1 MTEITP
7 VNIVQ
12 IGYGYWGTNVARN
25 IMQSRKTNMVAL
37 SDAAQSRLVAAQN
50 VYGSAI
56 PDYTADY
63 EKYLDDPNVEA
74 FALVIQTDPS
84 FEIAKKI
91 LKAGKHLFIEK
102 PMASDT
108 AKAEEL
114 TRLAHENHVVLHTDH
129 IMIFHPIIRYIKKMY
144 DEGALGDLIYFD
156 ISRMNLGP
164 IRRDVN
170 AMLDLAVHD
179 LAVIDFI
186 SGGKEPYHVEAIGE
200 KHYGTQE
207 TLTYLTLKYDGFLAH
222 IKSSWISP
230 IKERRTMI
238 GGTKKMV
245 IFDDMKTMDKLT
257 IFDQGIIETGEEY
270 GAYEFKA
277 RSGDI
282 TIPYI
287 PQEDAL
293 RNSIEHFA
301 ACIREGRE
309 SLANGEQGIK
319 VIRILD
325 RAKEKLAASDKNN
338 KTR

>member
-1 MTEITP
+1 MNMI
-7 VNIVQ
+7 NIVQ

-25 IMQSRKTNMVAL
+25 LVQSKETNLVAL
-37 SDAAQSRLVAAQN
+37 SDMAQSRLDAAKA

-56 PDYTADY
+56 SDYTTDCD
-63 EKYLDDPNVEA
+63 KYLNDPAIDA
-74 FALVIQTDPS
+74 FALVIQTEPS

-91 LKAGKHLFIEK
+91 LKAGKSLFIEK

-108 AKAEEL
+108 ERAIEL
-114 TRLAHENHVVLHTDH
+114 NRLAHENHVVLHVDH
-129 IMIFHPIIRYIKKMY
+129 IMIFHPIIRYIKNMY
-144 DEGALGDLIYFD
+144 DSGALGDLVYFD

-179 LAVIDFI
+179 LAVIDYI

-200 KHYGTQE
+200 KHYGSQE

-222 IKSSWISP
+222 VKSSWISP

-238 GGTKKMV
+238 GGTRKMV
-245 IFDDMKTMDKLT
+245 IFDDMRTVDKLT
-257 IFDQGIIETGEEY
+257 IYDQGIVETGEEY
-270 GAYEFKA
+270 GLYEFKA
-277 RSGDI
+277 RTGDI

-301 ACIREGRE
+301 ACVRDGHE
-309 SLANGEQGIK
+309 SIANGDHGIK
-319 VIRILD
+319 IIRILD
-325 RAKEKLAASDKNN
+325 EAKRKLAE
-338 KTR
+338 TR

>member
-1 MTEITP
+1 MI
-7 VNIVQ
+7 NIVQ

-25 IMQSRKTNMVAL
+25 IMQSKETHMTAL
-37 SDAAQSRLVAAQN
+37 ADASRARLDAAQN
-50 VYGSAI
+50 VYGPAI
-56 PDYTADY
+56 SDYTTDY
-63 EKYLDDPNVEA
+63 EKYLNDPEVDA

-91 LKAGKHLFIEK
+91 LNAGKHLFIEK
-102 PMASDT
+102 PMAGNT
-108 AKAEEL
+108 ARAEEL
-114 TRLAHENHVVLHTDH
+114 NRLAHEKGVVLHVDH
-129 IMIFHPIIRYIKKMY
+129 IMIFHPIIRYIKKLY
-144 DEGALGDLIYFD
+144 DDGALGDLIYFD

-164 IRRDVN
+164 IRKDVN

-179 LAVIDFI
+179 LAVIDYI

-200 KHYGTQE
+200 KHYGNQE

-222 IKSSWISP
+222 VKSSWISP

-245 IFDDMKTMDKLT
+245 IFDDMKTMDKLA

-301 ACIREGRE
+301 DCVTNHHG

-325 RAKEKLAASDKNN
+325 RAKQKLAEN
-338 KTR
+338 R

>member
-1 MTEITP
+1 MI
-7 VNIVQ
+7 NIVQ

-25 IMQSRKTNMVAL
+25 IMQSKEVRMAAL
-37 SDAAQSRLVAAQN
+37 SDSSRARLDAARA
-50 VYGSAI
+50 VYASEI
-56 PDYTADY
+56 PDYTTDW
-63 EKYLDDPNVEA
+63 EKYLSDPSVDA
-74 FALVIQTDPS
+74 FALVIQTEPS
-84 FEIAKKI
+84 FEIAKKV
-91 LKAGKHLFIEK
+91 LQAHKHLFIEK

-108 AKAEEL
+108 ARAEEL
-114 TRLAHENHVVLHTDH
+114 NRLAHENRVVLHVDH
-129 IMIFHPIIRYIKKMY
+129 IMIYHPIIRYIKRMY
-144 DEGALGDLIYFD
+144 EEGALGDLIYFD

-200 KHYGTQE
+200 KHYGSQE

-222 IKSSWISP
+222 VKSSWISP

-270 GAYEFKA
+270 GLYEFKA

-282 TIPYI
+282 MIPYI

-301 ACIREGRE
+301 SCICEGRE
-309 SLANGEQGIK
+309 SLSNGEQGIK
-319 VIRILD
+319 VIRILEQ
-325 RAKEKLAASDKNN
+325 AKKKLANLEKETPSSAG
-338 KTR
+338 R

>member
-1 MTEITP
+1 MI
-7 VNIVQ
+7 NIVQ

-25 IMQSRKTNMVAL
+25 IMQSRETNMIAL
-37 SDAAQSRLVAAQN
+37 SDAVQSRLDAARN

-56 PDYTADY
+56 PDYTTDY
-63 EKYLDDPNVEA
+63 EKYLSDPSVDA
-74 FALVIQTDPS
+74 FALVIQTEPS
-84 FEIAKKI
+84 FEIAQKI
-91 LKAGKHLFIEK
+91 LQAGKHLFIEK
-102 PMASDT
+102 PMASD
-108 AKAEEL
+108 ALRAEEL
-114 TRLAHENHVVLHTDH
+114 TRLAHENGVVLHTDH
-129 IMIFHPIIRYIKKMY
+129 IMIFHPIIRYIKNMY
-144 DEGALGDLIYFD
+144 DDGLLGDLIYFD

-164 IRRDVN
+164 IRKDVN

-179 LAVIDFI
+179 LAVIDYI

-200 KHYGTQE
+200 KHYGSQE

-270 GAYEFKA
+270 GPYEFKA

-301 ACIREGRE
+301 RCIQEGHE

-325 RAKEKLAASDKNN
+325 RAREALLENGKE
-338 KTR
+338 

>member
-1 MTEITP
+1 MI
-7 VNIVQ
+7 NIVQ

-25 IMQSRKTNMVAL
+25 IMQSKETNMIAL
-37 SDAAQSRLVAAQN
+37 SDASRARLDAART
-50 VYGSAI
+50 VYGPAI
-56 PDYTADY
+56 GDYTEDY
-63 EKYLDDPNVEA
+63 EKYLSDPAVDA
-74 FALVIQTDPS
+74 FALVIQTEPS

-91 LKAGKHLFIEK
+91 LKARKHLFIEK
-102 PMASDT
+102 PMASDV
-108 AKAEEL
+108 ARAVEL
-114 TRLAHENHVVLHTDH
+114 DRLARENGVVLHVDH
-129 IMIFHPIIRYIKKMY
+129 IMIYHPIIRYIKKMY

-164 IRRDVN
+164 IRKDVN

-200 KHYGTQE
+200 KHYGSQE

-222 IKSSWISP
+222 VKSSWISP

-270 GAYEFKA
+270 GLYEFKA

-301 ACIREGRE
+301 FCIRDGRE
-309 SLANGEQGIK
+309 SLSNGEQGIK
-319 VIRILD
+319 VIRILEQ
-325 RAKEKLAASDKNN
+325 AKKKLADLEKETPSS
-338 KTR
+338 TGC

>member
-1 MTEITP
+1 MIR
-7 VNIVQ
+7 IVQ

-25 IMQSRKTNMVAL
+25 IVQSKKVTLQAL
-37 SDAAQSRLVAAQN
+37 SDMAPGRLENARN
-50 VYGSAI
+50 VYGDAI
-56 PDYTADY
+56 PDYTTDY
-63 EKYLDDPNVEA
+63 DKYINDPNIDA
-74 FALVIQTDPS
+74 FALVIQTEPS

-108 AKAEEL
+108 ERAIEL
-114 TRLAHENHVVLHTDH
+114 NRLAHENHCILHVDH
-129 IMIFHPIIRYIKKMY
+129 IMLYHPIIRRIKKMY
-144 DEGALGDLIYFD
+144 DLGELGDLIYFD

-179 LAVIDFI
+179 LAVIDYI
-186 SGGKEPYHVEAIGE
+186 SGGKEPFHVEAIGE
-200 KHYGTQE
+200 KHYGNQE

-245 IFDDMKTMDKLT
+245 IFDDMKTVDKLT
-257 IFDQGIIETGEEY
+257 IYDQGIVETGEEY
-270 GAYEFKA
+270 GLYEFKA
-277 RSGDI
+277 RAGDI
-282 TIPYI
+282 SIPYI

-301 ACIREGRE
+301 ECIENGHE
-309 SLANGEQGIK
+309 SESNGEQGIK

-325 RAKEKLAASDKNN
+325 EAKRKLAAY
-338 KTR
+338 

>member
-1 MTEITP
+1 MTEFTP

-25 IMQSRKTNMVAL
+25 IMQSRKTNMIAM
-37 SDAAQSRLVAAQN
+37 SDAVPARLEAAKN

-56 PDYTADY
+56 SDYTADY
-63 EKYLDDPNVEA
+63 EKYLDDPKVDA
-74 FALVIQTDPS
+74 FALVIQTEPS
-84 FEIAKKI
+84 FEVAKKI

-108 AKAEEL
+108 ARAVEL

-144 DEGALGDLIYFD
+144 DEGELGDLIYFD

-164 IRRDVN
+164 IRKDVN

-200 KHYGTQE
+200 KHYGSQE

-222 IKSSWISP
+222 VKSVFGLQVLRCSTPVDVPVSCVAVCGGSGSSL
-230 IKERRTMI
+230 I
-238 GGTKKMV
+238 G
-245 IFDDMKTMDKLT
+245 
-257 IFDQGIIETGEEY
+257 
-270 GAYEFKA
+270 KA
-277 RSGDI
+277 RSAGAQAYLCGDI
-282 TIPYI
+282 SYH
-287 PQEDAL
+287 
-293 RNSIEHFA
+293 HFFTSKDFMVIDIGHFEGEVDIVDILFTL
-301 ACIREGRE
+301 IRKKFPTFAVHA
-309 SLANGEQGIK
+309 SSA
-319 VIRILD
+319 
-325 RAKEKLAASDKNN
+325 LAAGNPVHYFI
-338 KTR
+338 

>member
-1 MTEITP
+1 
-7 VNIVQ
+7 
-12 IGYGYWGTNVARN
+12 
-25 IMQSRKTNMVAL
+25 
-37 SDAAQSRLVAAQN
+37 
-50 VYGSAI
+50 
-56 PDYTADY
+56 
-63 EKYLDDPNVEA
+63 
-74 FALVIQTDPS
+74 
-84 FEIAKKI
+84 
-91 LKAGKHLFIEK
+91 
-102 PMASDT
+102 
-108 AKAEEL
+108 
-114 TRLAHENHVVLHTDH
+114 
-129 IMIFHPIIRYIKKMY
+129 MIFHPIIRYIKKMY
-144 DEGALGDLIYFD
+144 DEGMLGDLIYFD

-164 IRRDVN
+164 IRKDVN

-179 LAVIDFI
+179 LAVIDYI

-200 KHYGTQE
+200 KHYGSQE

-301 ACIREGRE
+301 RCAEEGRE

-319 VIRILD
+319 VIKILD
-325 RAKEKLAASDKNN
+325 RAKEALIASSQEQEN
-338 KTR
+338 K

>member
-1 MTEITP
+1 MI
-7 VNIVQ
+7 NIVQ

-25 IMQSRKTNMVAL
+25 IMQSRETNMVAL
-37 SDAAQSRLVAAQN
+37 SDAVQSRLDAARN

-56 PDYTADY
+56 PDYTTDY
-63 EKYLDDPNVEA
+63 EKYLNDPNVDA
-74 FALVIQTDPS
+74 FALVIQTEPS

-91 LKAGKHLFIEK
+91 LKAGKNLFIEK

-108 AKAEEL
+108 ARAEEL
-114 TRLAHENHVVLHTDH
+114 NRLAHENGVVLHVDH

-144 DEGALGDLIYFD
+144 DEGMVGDLIYFD

-164 IRRDVN
+164 IRKDVN

-179 LAVIDFI
+179 LAVIDYI

-200 KHYGTQE
+200 KHYGSQE

-270 GAYEFKA
+270 GPYEFKA

-301 ACIREGRE
+301 RCIEEGHE

-325 RAKEKLAASDKNN
+325 RAKEALIASSQEQEN
-338 KTR
+338 K

>member
-1 MTEITP
+1 M

-12 IGYGYWGTNVARN
+12 IGYGYWGANVARN
-25 IMQSRKTNMVAL
+25 LAL
-37 SDAAQSRLVAAQN
+37 SDKTNLIAVVDTRKDRLHLAERSFRNLVL
-50 VYGSAI
+50 YHD
-56 PDYTADY
+56 DYTQF
-63 EKYLDDPNVEA
+63 LNDPEVDA
-74 FALVIQTDPS
+74 FSLAIQTEPS
-84 FEIAKKI
+84 FEVAKQI
-91 LKAGKHLFIEK
+91 ITAGKHLFIEK
-102 PMASDT
+102 PMASNAQRAIELNEL
-108 AKAEEL
+108 AKQK
-114 TRLAHENHVVLHTDH
+114 HVVLHVDH
-129 IMIFHPIIRYIKKMY
+129 IMLYHPIIRRIKQMY
-144 DEGALGDLIYFD
+144 DAGELGDLIYFD

-164 IRRDVN
+164 IRMDVN

-200 KHYGTQE
+200 KHYGKQE

-222 IKSSWISP
+222 VKSSWISP

-245 IFDDMKTMDKLT
+245 IFDDMKTVDKLT
-257 IFDQGIIETGEEY
+257 IYDQGIMDASKEY

-293 RNSIEHFA
+293 RNSVEHFA
-301 ACIREGRE
+301 SCIE
-309 SLANGEQGIK
+309 NGTQSASNGDHAVK

-325 RAKEKLAASDKNN
+325 EAKRKLIIND
-338 KTR
+338 

>member
-37 SDAAQSRLVAAQN
+37 ADAAQTRLVAAQN

-56 PDYTADY
+56 PDYTANY

-102 PMASDT
+102 PMASDA

-179 LAVIDFI
+179 LAIIDFI
-186 SGGKEPYHVEAIGE
+186 SGGEEPYHVEAIGE

-293 RNSIEHFA
+293 RNSIGHFA

-309 SLANGEQGIK
+309 SLANGEQGVK

>member
-1 MTEITP
+1 M

-12 IGYGYWGTNVARN
+12 IGYGYWGANVARN
-25 IMQSRKTNMVAL
+25 IMQSKKTNLAAL
-37 SDAAQSRLVAAQN
+37 VDASPKRLEAARANFADAVQ
-50 VYGSAI
+50 YSADFT
-56 PDYTADY
+56 P
-63 EKYLDDPNVEA
+63 YLNDPTIDA
-74 FALVIQTDPS
+74 FALAIQTEPS
-84 FEIAKKI
+84 FEVARQI
-91 LKAGKHLFIEK
+91 LNAGKHLFIEK

-108 AKAEEL
+108 ARAEEL
-114 TRLAHENHVVLHTDH
+114 NRLAHEKHLVLHVDH
-129 IMIFHPIIRYIKKMY
+129 IMLFHPIIRRIKKMY
-144 DEGALGDLIYFD
+144 DEGELGELIYFD

-164 IRRDVN
+164 IRMDVN

-200 KHYGTQE
+200 KHYGRQE

-222 IKSSWISP
+222 VKSSWISP

-245 IFDDMKTMDKLT
+245 IFDDMKTIDKLT
-257 IFDQGIIETGEEY
+257 IYDMGIIETGEEY

-287 PQEDAL
+287 PQEDSL

-301 ACIREGRE
+301 DCVTGGHE
-309 SLANGEQGIK
+309 SIANGDHGVKI
-319 VIRILD
+319 IRILD
-325 RAKEKLAASDKNN
+325 EARKKLAIYD
-338 KTR
+338 

>member
-1 MTEITP
+1 MSNTP

-25 IMQSRKTNMVAL
+25 IMQSRETNMIAL
-37 SDAAQSRLVAAQN
+37 ADAVQGRLDAARN

-56 PDYTADY
+56 PDYTTDY
-63 EKYLDDPNVEA
+63 EKYLDDPNVDA
-74 FALVIQTDPS
+74 FALVIQTEPS
-84 FEIAKKI
+84 FEVAKNI

-102 PMASDT
+102 PMASN
-108 AKAEEL
+108 AARAEEL
-114 TRLAHENHVVLHTDH
+114 TRLAHENGVVLHTDH
-129 IMIFHPIIRYIKKMY
+129 IMIFHPIIRYIKRMY

-164 IRRDVN
+164 IRKDVN
-170 AMLDLAVHD
+170 AMHDLAVHD
-179 LAVIDFI
+179 LAVIDYI

-200 KHYGTQE
+200 KHYGSQE

-222 IKSSWISP
+222 VKSSWISP

-293 RNSIEHFA
+293 RNSIEHFT
-301 ACIREGRE
+301 ACIHEGRE
-309 SLANGEQGIK
+309 SLANGEQAIK

-325 RAKEKLAASDKNN
+325 RAKEKLTAISL
-338 KTR
+338 

>member
-1 MTEITP
+1 MDKKKP

-25 IMQSRKTNMVAL
+25 IMQSRETNMIAL
-37 SDAAQSRLVAAQN
+37 SDAVPSRLTAAEN

-56 PDYTADY
+56 SEYTADY
-63 EKYLDDPNVEA
+63 EKYLNDPNVDA
-74 FALVIQTDPS
+74 FALVIQTEPS
-84 FEIAKKI
+84 FEVAEKI

-102 PMASDT
+102 PMASD
-108 AKAEEL
+108 AARAEEL
-114 TRLAHENHVVLHTDH
+114 TRLAHENNVILHTDH
-129 IMIFHPIIRYIKKMY
+129 IMIFHPIIQYIKKMY
-144 DEGALGDLIYFD
+144 DDGVLGDLIYFD

-164 IRRDVN
+164 IRKDVK
-170 AMLDLAVHD
+170 AMMDLAVHD
-179 LAVIDFI
+179 LAVIDYI

-200 KHYGTQE
+200 KHYGSQE

-301 ACIREGRE
+301 GCIRDGHE

-325 RAKEKLAASDKNN
+325 RAKEKLAASSQ
-338 KTR
+338 KTVVS

>member
-1 MTEITP
+1 MI
-7 VNIVQ
+7 NIVQ

-25 IMQSRKTNMVAL
+25 IMQSRETNMLAL
-37 SDAAQSRLVAAQN
+37 SDAAQTRLDSARN
-50 VYGSAI
+50 VFGNAI
-56 PDYTADY
+56 PDYTTGY
-63 EKYLDDPNVEA
+63 EKYLNDPRVDA
-74 FALVIQTDPS
+74 FALVIQTEPS
-84 FEIAKKI
+84 FDIAKKI

-108 AKAEEL
+108 PRAEEL
-114 TRLAHENHVVLHTDH
+114 DRLAKENGVVLHVDH
-129 IMIFHPIIRYIKKMY
+129 IMIFHPIIRYIKNLY
-144 DEGALGDLIYFD
+144 DTGALGSLIYFD

-164 IRRDVN
+164 IRKDVN

-179 LAVIDFI
+179 LAVIDYI

-200 KHYGTQE
+200 KHYGSQE

-222 IKSSWISP
+222 VKSSWISP

-270 GAYEFKA
+270 GPYEFKA

-301 ACIREGRE
+301 HCVQTGEQ
-309 SLANGEQGIK
+309 SLSNGKQGIK

-325 RAKEKLAASDKNN
+325 RAKAKLAASGQQPASNI
-338 KTR
+338 